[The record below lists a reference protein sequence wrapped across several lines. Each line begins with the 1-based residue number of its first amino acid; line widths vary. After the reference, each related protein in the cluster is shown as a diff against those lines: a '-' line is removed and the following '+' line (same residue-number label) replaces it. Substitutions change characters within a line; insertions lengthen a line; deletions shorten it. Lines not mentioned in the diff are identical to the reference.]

1 MISDDGNTLS
11 LYSLHGQN
19 PSWQRML
26 MVWRA
31 SGIPSINALA
41 HFLGLK
47 RSENLYQI
55 RNGNNRISKKLA
67 LCIHEHFPAFPL
79 EWLLYGDRGP
89 LYPDEENQLIT
100 LPLYTNFSIK
110 LSPEQIDRFDT
121 CSTLARGATS
131 ALLYRPVT
139 PTGFPNKTSF
149 FLLDTHPKSLEVYF
163 DRTCFICTK
172 DRVILGYPRP
182 EGKPDKLKII
192 LYRQYSPVK
201 IDKTEI
207 VRIYKVKNIL
217 PEGLVLSE
225 NF

>member
-1 MISDDGNTLS
+1 MISDDRSTSS
-11 LYSLHGQN
+11 LYSLYGQN
-19 PSWQRML
+19 PCWQRIL
-26 MVWRA
+26 MVWRV

-79 EWLLYGDRGP
+79 DWLLYGDRGP
-89 LYPDEENQLIT
+89 LHPKGGNQIIS
-100 LPLYTNFSIK
+100 LPLYANICTRLTEK
-110 LSPEQIDRFDT
+110 QTDRFDT

-139 PTGFPNKTSF
+139 PMGFSNKTSI

-217 PEGLVLSE
+217 PEGL
-225 NF
+225 